1 MHPEISL
8 YMTFSKVIGRQ
19 FFKNCLGLSPLGK
32 QDIIPSLWVMGSS
45 LLNIQF
51 IADTMYNLRHVHV
64 QLCSLITSFSFV
76 TLRALATK
84 YKQIKSDLSWF
95 FLFPIGSYTP
105 LYEIVL
111 SIVVKSTIS
120 FLNRSVYVMK
130 RYRCSSTGRPTASCS
145 KN

>member
-1 MHPEISL
+1 
-8 YMTFSKVIGRQ
+8 
-19 FFKNCLGLSPLGK
+19 
-32 QDIIPSLWVMGSS
+32 MGSS
-45 LLNIQF
+45 CLLNMQF

-84 YKQIKSDLSWF
+84 YKQIKVIFLD
-95 FLFPIGSYTP
+95 FLFPIGSYIP

-111 SIVVKSTIS
+111 SIMVKSTIS

-130 RYRCSSTGRPTASCS
+130 RYRCSSTGRPTATCS

>member
-84 YKQIKSDLSWF
+84 YKQIKVIFLD
-95 FLFPIGSYTP
+95 FLFPIGSYIP

-130 RYRCSSTGRPTASCS
+130 RYRCSSTGRLTATCS
-145 KN
+145 KI